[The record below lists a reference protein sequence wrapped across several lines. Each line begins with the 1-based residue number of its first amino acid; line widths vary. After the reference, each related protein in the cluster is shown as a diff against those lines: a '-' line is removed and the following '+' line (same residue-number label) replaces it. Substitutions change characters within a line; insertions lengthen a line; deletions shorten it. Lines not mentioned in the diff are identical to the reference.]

1 MGNNAAQEALNQG
14 QNYLNNHY
22 DYNSAI
28 TWFTRASEL
37 YEPITDPA
45 QQQSKAQ
52 VWLGLAMAYHHVGQH
67 VLRDQY
73 LAKAQVLLQI
83 PDNLASYTAANNFTT
98 AAIDY
103 CVVHGYRLYIYYE
116 QCQKAAGAIDQ
127 QKAHLCAARDSFLK
141 SIEIAVILKI
151 TPASLAHAYQ
161 GLGTV
166 FEFLSGCEQ
175 TCANAP
181 AAEQSAQQ
189 SVISFEKALALR
201 MTLLGDRHPHVARS
215 YHKLARSY
223 VKLAKLLHAADQ
235 QKQLLTRA
243 AACYQEALAIFAQN
257 NIAPTQAKYR
267 ELREEYEKFQQDI
280 FA

>member
-1 MGNNAAQEALNQG
+1 MKIDNIKLYILIGISIILCSGGIILMGNNAAQEALNQG

-37 YEPITDPA
+37 YEPITDPT

-52 VWLGLAMAYHHVGQH
+52 AWLGLAMAYHHIGQH

-83 PDNLASYTAANNFTT
+83 PDDLAVYTDANKFTA

-127 QKAHLCAARDSFLK
+127 QKAHFLLCKD
-141 SIEIAVILKI
+141 
-151 TPASLAHAYQ
+151 
-161 GLGTV
+161 
-166 FEFLSGCEQ
+166 
-175 TCANAP
+175 
-181 AAEQSAQQ
+181 
-189 SVISFEKALALR
+189 
-201 MTLLGDRHPHVARS
+201 S
-215 YHKLARSY
+215 YHKPFLATT
-223 VKLAKLLHAADQ
+223 L
-235 QKQLLTRA
+235 
-243 AACYQEALAIFAQN
+243 ENFW
-257 NIAPTQAKYR
+257 
-267 ELREEYEKFQQDI
+267 
-280 FA
+280 